1 MIRSGRGVL
10 IVLVC
15 LGVMSMMAEGG
26 KPKQKGLI
34 PGSIA
39 TFLDNSNE
47 QLMLYYDFDRDKR
60 YTNSL
65 MQC

>member
-1 MIRSGRGVL
+1 
-10 IVLVC
+10 
-15 LGVMSMMAEGG
+15 MMAEGG